1 MICLLYLN
9 PVNNYLD
16 PDGIFIFDMN
26 TLYKY
31 WKCLEIRLL
40 QRESGRGEALSG
52 ENEFDD
58 EETGI
63 NVMYDLTL
71 FLPREDGLYER
82 DGKFTTRRP
91 MIRRK

>member
-1 MICLLYLN
+1 M
-9 PVNNYLD
+9 
-16 PDGIFIFDMN
+16 
-26 TLYKY
+26 
-31 WKCLEIRLL
+31 EIRLA
-40 QRESGRGEALSG
+40 EGRGSFIW